1 MNVPFHLL
9 LKLYLSRFSKKIDQL
24 RQFGLIDHWIET
36 EQDKVARLAKIGK
49 LLQKI
54 FILILQSKSTFYS
67 FHEGESSVDFK
78 SLSISNL
85 QVTPGVFYDL

>member
-1 MNVPFHLL
+1 M
-9 LKLYLSRFSKKIDQL
+9 KLYLSRFSKKIDQL

-49 LLQKI
+49 LQKI
-54 FILILQSKSTFYS
+54 FILILLSKSTTYS